1 MTLSASGCSG
11 VVGATPVSLIT
22 KVMKEEAVA
31 PSELNP
37 EVPPALSAVIM
48 KLLAKDPE
56 NRVRSAAALVAQLGH
71 IE

>member
-1 MTLSASGCSG
+1 M
-11 VVGATPVSLIT
+11 SLIT